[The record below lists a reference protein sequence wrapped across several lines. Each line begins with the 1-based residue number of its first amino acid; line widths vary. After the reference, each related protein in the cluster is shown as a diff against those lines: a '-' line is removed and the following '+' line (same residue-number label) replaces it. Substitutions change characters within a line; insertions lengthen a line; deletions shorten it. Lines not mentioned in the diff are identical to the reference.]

1 MKRKILI
8 LYTGGTIGMQ
18 GSDNGYVPVT
28 GFEALLR
35 QQLRTG
41 ATQQLPDFEVQ
52 ELDQLIDSS
61 NLQPAH
67 WTELAERL
75 SSQWQQYD
83 GFILLHGTDTMAYTA
98 SALSFMLRGTDKP
111 VIITGSQIPLS
122 ELRNDALDNLI
133 TALILAGNYDIP
145 EVCIYFN
152 GRLLRGN
159 RSSKLKSAGFD
170 AFDSPNFS
178 WLAQVGIHIDL
189 HSNLLLEPAEQPNQ
203 PEFLK
208 SGYQVPEFNPEAVVV
223 LPVYPGLSA
232 RVPQDMLSHD
242 DVKGMILL
250 SYGVGNPPDANI
262 ELMQILEQAVQN
274 NVTVV
279 NITQCLQGKVSQGA
293 YATGAALNRI
303 GVVPG
308 SDLTL
313 EAAFTKLHYLIAT
326 EKPAD
331 VAGLMQ
337 RSMCGEQ
344 AE

>member
-18 GSDNGYVPVT
+18 ASDNGYIPVP
-28 GFEALLR
+28 GFDALLR

-75 SSQWQQYD
+75 TSQWQQYD

-111 VIITGSQIPLS
+111 VIVTGSQIPLS

-170 AFDSPNFS
+170 AFDSPNFT

-189 HSNLLLEPAEQPNQ
+189 HSHLLLESHPHPG
-203 PEFLK
+203 FLAADYK
-208 SGYQVPEFNPEAVVV
+208 VPQFNPNAVVI

-232 RVPQDMLSHD
+232 RIAQDMLSHD
-242 DVKGMILL
+242 DVRGMILL
-250 SYGVGNPPDANI
+250 SYGVGNPPDANA
-262 ELMQILEQAVQN
+262 ELMQTLEQAVQN

-326 EKPAD
+326 QPPES
-331 VAGLMQ
+331 VSRMMSQSL
-337 RSMCGEQ
+337 CGEQ